1 MLLVP
6 YSWSLAL
13 KAAIILIAVYLQ
25 RGKRA

>member
-25 RGKRA
+25 RPARV